1 MKVADLYELYKEK
14 VASSTENLKKEIY
27 SLFDE
32 NIKLQDVATDKI
44 LYILRNLLVSCSDDA
59 GDIRRLNYSYWEIG
73 TYVAMVAMMTDVEF
87 QEKELEG
94 DDSDG
99 ESLSTIYSYDMLK
112 KMRLEE
118 YIAKRHV
125 EAYNRFMLIKTSEE
139 KTFEKEN
146 DTNAVFEK
154 SLSYVAGRFGE
165 LLDRIGSAIDNFD
178 PSQIESARKLLNDMN
193 EGVQKISNITDFKK

>member
-1 MKVADLYELYKEK
+1 MKVADLYELYKKK

-27 SLFDE
+27 ALFDE

-73 TYVAMVAMMTDVEF
+73 TYVAMVAMMTDIEF
-87 QEKELEG
+87 QQETPE
-94 DDSDG
+94 DDDDDG
-99 ESLSTIYSYDMLK
+99 EQASTIYSYDMLK

-118 YIAKRHV
+118 YIAKKHV
-125 EAYNRFMLIKTSEE
+125 EAYNRFMLMKASEE

-146 DTNAVFEK
+146 DMNAIFEK
-154 SLSYVAGRFGE
+154 SLSYVAGKLGE

-178 PSQIESARKLLNDMN
+178 PSQIESAQNLLNDMN
-193 EGVQKISNITDFKK
+193 EGVKKISNVTDFKK